1 METYISVPKWA
12 FRCVC
17 LRWELWRIL
26 SWLYRSCLRHWLLS
40 HFNNVKGAYKLM
52 WLWKGSVLHFVGM
65 MCKSQSSVSRQQHT
79 FAELIVSGSISSGCM
94 RSWMSSL
101 TTLLMFLVNVACVC
115 TDTCI
120 YTTYILA
127 EVQLLLVYCLQN
139 RSAGTQLQ
147 CKLQS
152 HRDWFFFPLTPNLL
166 PGAVGSDE
174 VSPEPPLL
182 QMNTTAPSAAPH
194 SIVALPWAKSLW
206 GCCRA
211 QTLGPSLLLLSPQL
225 SHSAI
230 WLFWSFTESSTSQ
243 LDPRPAA
250 FPLLS
255 PCLPLP
261 CRAAF
266 SSMVMG
272 TWEQWDSSKAGSRAL
287 SRPTYG
293 LSESRHGIVL
303 AYVNTDHLPSY

>member
-1 METYISVPKWA
+1 MLLRIPISSLDLLERKDRASLNYLEHAQLLSINQLKSFFNQFWEISNIYSFMETYISVPKWA

-152 HRDWFFFPLTPNLL
+152 HRLIFFFFP
-166 PGAVGSDE
+166 
-174 VSPEPPLL
+174 SPP
-182 QMNTTAPSAAPH
+182 
-194 SIVALPWAKSLW
+194 
-206 GCCRA
+206 
-211 QTLGPSLLLLSPQL
+211 
-225 SHSAI
+225 
-230 WLFWSFTESSTSQ
+230 TSCQ
-243 LDPRPAA
+243 EL
-250 FPLLS
+250 
-255 PCLPLP
+255 
-261 CRAAF
+261 
-266 SSMVMG
+266 
-272 TWEQWDSSKAGSRAL
+272 
-287 SRPTYG
+287 
-293 LSESRHGIVL
+293 
-303 AYVNTDHLPSY
+303 

>member
-127 EVQLLLVYCLQN
+127 EVQLLLVYRLQN

-152 HRDWFFFPLTPNLL
+152 HRDWFFFFSPHPHPPARSCREWWGRPWASSAPDEHHSSLSCSSQHCCPSLSKVPLRLLQSPNPGPL
-166 PGAVGSDE
+166 PVAVVSSALTLRNLTFLIFYWILHLPAGPQACCFPPALSMSATALQGCFQQHGYGNMGAVGF
-174 VSPEPPLL
+174 L
-182 QMNTTAPSAAPH
+182 
-194 SIVALPWAKSLW
+194 
-206 GCCRA
+206 
-211 QTLGPSLLLLSPQL
+211 
-225 SHSAI
+225 
-230 WLFWSFTESSTSQ
+230 
-243 LDPRPAA
+243 
-250 FPLLS
+250 
-255 PCLPLP
+255 
-261 CRAAF
+261 
-266 SSMVMG
+266 
-272 TWEQWDSSKAGSRAL
+272 
-287 SRPTYG
+287 
-293 LSESRHGIVL
+293 
-303 AYVNTDHLPSY
+303 